1 MLGRGKRFNRKII
14 NAKTGSGNAKNF
26 VYEIFVKNENNK
38 DSLSAYRTAK
48 FLGDVDSVN
57 KNRVGKRVA
66 NRLAGK
72 ATGRS
77 LFRWINKK

>member
-1 MLGRGKRFNRKII
+1 MKISKI
-14 NAKTGSGNAKNF
+14 R
-26 VYEIFVKNENNK
+26 
-38 DSLSAYRTAK
+38 SALYRTAK

-72 ATGRS
+72 TTGRS

>member
-1 MLGRGKRFNRKII
+1 LEKVNFYPFKMKISKI
-14 NAKTGSGNAKNF
+14 RSALYKAAK
-26 VYEIFVKNENNK
+26 
-38 DSLSAYRTAK
+38 L
-48 FLGDVDSVN
+48 LGDVDSVN
-57 KNRVGKRVA
+57 KNRVGKRMA

>member
-1 MLGRGKRFNRKII
+1 MKISKI
-14 NAKTGSGNAKNF
+14 R
-26 VYEIFVKNENNK
+26 
-38 DSLSAYRTAK
+38 SALYMTAK

>member
-1 MLGRGKRFNRKII
+1 MKISKI
-14 NAKTGSGNAKNF
+14 R
-26 VYEIFVKNENNK
+26 
-38 DSLSAYRTAK
+38 SALYKTAK
-48 FLGDVDSVN
+48 FLGDVDSVK

-77 LFRWINKK
+77 LFRSINKK

>member
-1 MLGRGKRFNRKII
+1 MKISKI
-14 NAKTGSGNAKNF
+14 RS
-26 VYEIFVKNENNK
+26 V
-38 DSLSAYRTAK
+38 LYRTAK
-48 FLGDVDSVN
+48 FLGDVDSVK